1 MFVTLLTTNRFFRVC
16 CSARYNK
23 LFQAKA
29 ASQLLVAMAN
39 VAEADGVGPQWLPT
53 VCRLATEAAAM
64 VAPYLGPAS
73 FPMDP
78 RQYFKVKRIGQGNME
93 DSRVVNGV
101 VFRKSMLHRRM

>member
-1 MFVTLLTTNRFFRVC
+1 LIRGEGGGTL

-29 ASQLLVAMAN
+29 ASQLLVAMTN
-39 VAEADGVGPQWLPT
+39 VAQADGVGPQWLPT
-53 VCRLATEAAAM
+53 ICKLATEAAAL
-64 VAPYLGPAS
+64 VAPYLGPAN

-78 RQYFKVKRIGQGNME
+78 RQYLKVKRIGLGKME

-101 VFRKSMLHRRM
+101 VFQKSMLHRRM